1 MRYRP
6 AVKAVR
12 LALGWFGLLAS
23 SACGGRAQDT
33 TILTGLPSDGPVE
46 EQRVAP
52 PGGGALQALAE
63 PAAREAFCGWIGAS
77 AANVAEQFGAD
88 LPCSEA
94 VDRCRETTS
103 DPGFT
108 GTLQAA
114 AGLVGAAGDLQGVL
128 GCPVSV
134 GALDACLGELIP
146 VAVARYPEGPNCGRA
161 APAAPLG
168 LNDLATLRSCVQV
181 AVECPELLRQLLAAG
196 G

>member
-1 MRYRP
+1 VN
-6 AVKAVR
+6 AIR
-12 LALGWFGLLAS
+12 LALGFLGLLAA

-33 TILTGLPSDGPVE
+33 TILTGLPADGPVE
-46 EQRVAP
+46 EQPAAS
-52 PGGGALQALAE
+52 GALQALAE

-77 AANVAEQFGAD
+77 AANVATQFGAE
-88 LPCSEA
+88 LSCSAA

-103 DPGFT
+103 DPRFG

-114 AGLVGAAGDLQGVL
+114 AGLVGAAGDLRGVL

-134 GALDACLGELIP
+134 GTLDACLGELIP

-161 APAAPLG
+161 APAAPLA
-168 LNDLATLRSCVQV
+168 LSDLAALGSCLQV
-181 AVECPELLRQLLAAG
+181 AVDCPELLRQLLATG

>member
-1 MRYRP
+1 M
-6 AVKAVR
+6 
-12 LALGWFGLLAS
+12 
-23 SACGGRAQDT
+23 
-33 TILTGLPSDGPVE
+33 TGLPADEPADEPPPTPVE
-46 EQRVAP
+46 V
-52 PGGGALQALAE
+52 GALQALAE

-77 AANVAEQFGAD
+77 AANVAAQFGAD
-88 LPCSEA
+88 LPCADA

-103 DPGFT
+103 DPRFA

-114 AGLVGAAGDLQGVL
+114 AGLVGAAGDLQAVL

-134 GALDACLGELIP
+134 GTLDACLGELIP

-168 LNDLATLRSCVQV
+168 LKDLATLGSCVQV
-181 AVECPELLRQLLAAG
+181 AVDCPELLRQLLAAG